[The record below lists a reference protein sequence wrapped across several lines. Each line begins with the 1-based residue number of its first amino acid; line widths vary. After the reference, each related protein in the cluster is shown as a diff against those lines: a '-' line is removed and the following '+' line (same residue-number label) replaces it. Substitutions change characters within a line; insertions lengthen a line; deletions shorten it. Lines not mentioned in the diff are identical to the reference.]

1 LKPEPILVEP
11 IQGDRLAKREFQ
23 DPALLR
29 HGGKRPYWYIRY
41 RIRVIDDEG
50 KIVRKEVW
58 HPLGNCDEATKR
70 EALRQRARVLE
81 EVNHQVYTV
90 RDHIPLADFARIY
103 ETQHLPTLAPGGR
116 EQQHCLLKNHVTPA
130 LGAKRLCDIGT
141 LEVQAFLNAK
151 AAEGLSWWTRRA
163 MKAVLSSMFTKAVD
177 WNYWD
182 RRNPVTR
189 VRIGK
194 KRVKYEKRIPTDEQL
209 RLLLDRL
216 PGRVRWIVETA
227 VSTGMRISEILG
239 LKWRSVDLDRG
250 VVHVEERYY
259 RGDTGEPKSERAQR
273 SLPLGELVAAYCA
286 LKPAGASAEDY
297 VFHERGKPLDDRE
310 LLQKVL
316 RPVAEELGIYFPG
329 FGWHTFRRMHLTLV
343 QEAGATTFEAMAQA
357 GHSRPSMTREYTI
370 IGLDRRE
377 RAVRRMQRRLF
388 VVGKEP
394 DRIAG

>member
-1 LKPEPILVEP
+1 
-11 IQGDRLAKREFQ
+11 LAKREFQ
-23 DPALLR
+23 NPALLQ

-41 RIRVIDDEG
+41 RVRVIDDDG

-58 HPLGNCDEATKR
+58 HPLGNCDEVTKR
-70 EALRQRARVLE
+70 EALRHRARVLE
-81 EVNHQVYTV
+81 EVNHQVYAI
-90 RDHIPLADFARIY
+90 RDHIPLAAFAKVY

-116 EQQHCLLKNHVTPA
+116 EQQHGLLKNHILPA
-130 LGAKRLCDIGT
+130 LGAMRLCDLGT
-141 LEVQAFLNAK
+141 LEIQAFLNAK
-151 AAEGLSWWTRRA
+151 AAEGLAWWTRRA

-182 RRNPVTR
+182 RRNPATR

-194 KRVKYEKRIPTDEQL
+194 KRVKYEKRIPTGEQL
-209 RLLLDRL
+209 HLLLDRL
-216 PGRVRWIVETA
+216 PGTVRLIVETA

-250 VVHVEERYY
+250 VVHVQERYY
-259 RGDTGEPKSERAQR
+259 RGDTAEPKSERAQR
-273 SLPLGELVAAYCA
+273 SLPLGELVEAYGA
-286 LKPAGASAEDY
+286 LKPAEVRVDSY
-297 VFHERGKPLDDRE
+297 VFHEGGQPLDDRE

-316 RPVAEELGIYFPG
+316 RPIAEQLGIYFPG

-377 RAVRRMQRRLF
+377 RAVREM
-388 VVGKEP
+388 
-394 DRIAG
+394 

>member
-1 LKPEPILVEP
+1 M
-11 IQGDRLAKREFQ
+11 AKREFQ